1 MRRIRRV
8 IAVGLMLGAGL
19 SAAHGGIGAPRE
31 ETIAATPKPTDTAVL
46 GLEVALS
53 KAAPT
58 LRPQA
63 LHAAL
68 SAWESLVLRGEA
80 IRAFLTVIDYSLP
93 STSKRMWVFDLASQ
107 KLLFHELVSHG
118 RNSGEDM
125 AEFFS
130 NEEGTLMT
138 SLGAFV
144 TGTTYTGKNGYSLK
158 LRGMDPGINDQAEA
172 RTLVVHGAPYVS
184 DDFARRFGRLGRS
197 HGCPAVRTEIARVL
211 IDQVKDQSLLY
222 AWHPSLDSPESPLAT
237 ASTTAHPPTRPSL
250 QPAP

>member
-1 MRRIRRV
+1 MKRIGRDF
-8 IAVGLMLGAGL
+8 AVGLFLWGGL
-19 SAAHGGIGAPRE
+19 SAAHGGTGASGE
-31 ETIAATPKPTDTAVL
+31 ATLAVSMKPTDTAVV
-46 GLEVALS
+46 GLEVALLQ
-53 KAAPT
+53 AAPT

-68 SAWESLVLRGEA
+68 SAWESLKSQGEV
-80 IRAFLTVIDYSLP
+80 IRSFLAVIDYSLP

-144 TGTTYTGKNGYSLK
+144 TGTTYTGRNGYSLR
-158 LRGMDPGINDQAEA
+158 LRGMNPGINDHAEA
-172 RTLVVHGAPYVS
+172 RAIVVHGAPYVS
-184 DDFARRFGRLGRS
+184 DDFAHRFGRLGRS
-197 HGCPAVRTEIARVL
+197 HGCPAVRTQIAREL
-211 IDQVKDQSLLY
+211 IDQVKGQSLLY
-222 AWHPSLDSPESPLAT
+222 AWHPSLDSPEPPSAG
-237 ASTTAHPPTRPSL
+237 ASTAAHPESYR
-250 QPAP
+250 

>member
-1 MRRIRRV
+1 MRRIRKV
-8 IAVGLMLGAGL
+8 FAVGLMLGAGL
-19 SAAHGGIGAPRE
+19 SAAYGGIGAARE
-31 ETIAATPKPTDTAVL
+31 AVTLKPADTAVAK
-46 GLEVALS
+46 LEAALLT
-53 KAAPT
+53 AAPT

-68 SAWESLVLRGEA
+68 SAWESLILRGQA
-80 IRAFLTVIDYSLP
+80 IRAVLTVIDYSLP
-93 STSKRMWVFDLASQ
+93 STSRRMWVFDLASQ

-144 TGTTYTGKNGYSLK
+144 TGTTYTGKNGYSLR
-158 LRGMDPGINDQAEA
+158 LRGMDPGINDQAAA

-184 DDFARRFGRLGRS
+184 DDFAHRFGRLGRS
-197 HGCPAVRTEIARVL
+197 HGCPAVRTEIAREL
-211 IDQVKDQSLLY
+211 IDLVKEQSLLY
-222 AWHPSLDSPESPLAT
+222 AWHPSLDSPEPPPAI